1 MALFFVWS
9 TGLNLAEFKMISH
22 LSLSF
27 TAFDLFHELSTGFP
41 EVPIFR
47 QKWPD
52 PEFHYSTGN
61 GHGIVLSILLSKPS
75 ICSWPR
81 PESSWCLG
89 MGPFLENQSYKAEWN
104 PRLVLSLFYFTEGIS
119 EGQGTWDELKAVT
132 ERSSPGME
140 TSGLQRPGQGLF
152 SPLCSS
158 LGPLG
163 ICSSALIITPG

>member
-9 TGLNLAEFKMISH
+9 TGLNLAEFKMITH

-52 PEFHYSTGN
+52 PEFHYSPGD
-61 GHGIVLSILLSKPS
+61 GHRIVLSILLSKPS
-75 ICSWPR
+75 ICYWPR

-104 PRLVLSLFYFTEGIS
+104 PRLVLSLFILQREKV
-119 EGQGTWDELKAVT
+119 KA
-132 ERSSPGME
+132 RGLE
-140 TSGLQRPGQGLF
+140 TSSRLWLRGAALGWKHQVSSTQARA
-152 SPLCSS
+152 SS
-158 LGPLG
+158 LH
-163 ICSSALIITPG
+163 CALP